1 MKTTVEIS
9 DALLQEAKKF
19 AASEG
24 VTLRVLIERGLHG
37 IITQPKTNK
46 PFKLRDVSFGE
57 SGLQT
62 EFQDAPWDRIREEI
76 YQGRGG

>member
-24 VTLRVLIERGLHG
+24 VTLRALIERGLHG
-37 IITQPKTNK
+37 IISQPKSSK
-46 PFKLRDVSFGE
+46 PFKLRDVSFGGN
-57 SGLQT
+57 GLQE
-62 EFQDAPWDRIREEI
+62 EFQDMSWDHLREAI